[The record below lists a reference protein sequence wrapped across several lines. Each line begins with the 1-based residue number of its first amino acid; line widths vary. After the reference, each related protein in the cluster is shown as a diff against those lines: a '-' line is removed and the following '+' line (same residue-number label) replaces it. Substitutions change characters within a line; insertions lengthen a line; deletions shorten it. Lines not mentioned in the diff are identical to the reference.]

1 MRIIIVLILAITNC
15 TLEDPFP
22 KLSKPYSDAGYAEC
36 MAQNPSLSRAECDVE
51 SCLSPQL
58 TLVGL
63 KRLLTD
69 IAPVFTAMK
78 LTYWLDGASIYGGI
92 RFNAFIPWDDDV
104 DVGVIAREFEPRVEE
119 LRSKLAALGYE
130 LHPVYSSTNA
140 AFRGFFGGSPDFWQ
154 AVMTKPVLDGV
165 QLSLASTLSAEFLQR
180 SYLRYLSA
188 DYLPHLDIFVF
199 DEQGDKLFMRAYNIS
214 YPKEAVLGP
223 DGPGQLTILGSNY
236 SMPYN
241 PDLYA
246 STYIGKTI
254 VIKEDVAIQREHGSS
269 ACSNK
274 IRFKNFSTS
283 VTRKY
288 LCDYLT
294 AVFPNS
300 AVCPQG

>member
-1 MRIIIVLILAITNC
+1 MRVFALMIVSLAGC
-15 TLEDPFP
+15 SLENPFP
-22 KLSKPYSDAGYAEC
+22 KLSTPYPDAGYAEC
-36 MAQNPSLSRAECDVE
+36 MAQNPSLSKSECDVE
-51 SCLSPQL
+51 SCLSPQI

-78 LTYWLDGASIYGGI
+78 LRYWLDGASIYGGI

-104 DVGVIAREFEPRVEE
+104 DVSVIAGEFEPRVEE
-119 LRSKLAALGYE
+119 LRGKLAALGYE

-154 AVMTKPVLDGV
+154 VIMTKPVLDGI
-165 QLSLASTLSAEFLQR
+165 QLSLVSTLSAEFLQR
-180 SYLRYLSA
+180 SYMRYLSA

-199 DEQGDKLFMRAYNIS
+199 DDHGDSLFMRAYNMS
-214 YPKEAVLGP
+214 YPKAALLGP
-223 DGPGQLTILGSNY
+223 DGPGQLTILGSTY

-254 VIKEDVAIQREHGSS
+254 VIKDDVAIQREHGASS
-269 ACSNK
+269 CSNK

-283 VTRKY
+283 LTRKY
-288 LCDYLT
+288 LCEYLT
-294 AVFPNS
+294 SVFPNS
-300 AVCPQG
+300 GVCPQG